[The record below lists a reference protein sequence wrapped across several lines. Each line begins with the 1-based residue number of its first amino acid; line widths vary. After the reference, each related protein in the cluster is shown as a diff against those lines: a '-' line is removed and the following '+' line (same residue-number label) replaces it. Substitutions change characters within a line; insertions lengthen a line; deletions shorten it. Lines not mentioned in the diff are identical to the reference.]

1 MSRITR
7 FFQKNHKSETHFIFD
22 LRRKK
27 CKTKLEKLLIKYFKK
42 YAITLEVCIGYS
54 KQEYSAEYAME
65 LINKY
70 LNEE

>member
-1 MSRITR
+1 MSRIKR
-7 FFQKNHKSETHFIFD
+7 FFQKNYKSETRFIFD
-22 LRRKK
+22 IRRKK
-27 CKTKLEKLLIKYFKK
+27 HKTRLEKLLIKYFRK
-42 YAITLEVCIGYS
+42 YAIILEVCIGYS